1 MPRFFIDEK
10 LAIVPKTWQL
20 DLSEKITWIVIVLG
34 MKNPSYW
41 KKTPLG
47 YPRRKNVFYVKKGEI
62 ETYRAHRILIKQS
75 NFKSLANEILLSK
88 EDLPQ
93 SVSENMRHENR
104 R

>member
-1 MPRFFIDEK
+1 MDSNSIRYEK
-10 LAIVPKTWQL
+10 SILLEQDTIGLP
-20 DLSEKITWIVIVLG
+20 EKKECLL
-34 MKNPSYW
+34 Y
-41 KKTPLG
+41 
-47 YPRRKNVFYVKKGEI
+47 KKGEI

-104 R
+104 RLDCSRKIPQHNVFLSKP

>member
-1 MPRFFIDEK
+1 MEQDTIGLTEK
-10 LAIVPKTWQL
+10 KECLL
-20 DLSEKITWIVIVLG
+20 C
-34 MKNPSYW
+34 
-41 KKTPLG
+41 
-47 YPRRKNVFYVKKGEI
+47 KKGEI

>member
-1 MPRFFIDEK
+1 
-10 LAIVPKTWQL
+10 
-20 DLSEKITWIVIVLG
+20 

-41 KKTPLG
+41 NKTPLG